1 MSGML
6 PSVGHPNA
14 RAVDWAAHV
23 LILPLLLASHNLY
36 RLEGPE
42 RAVRDNESQ
51 EPDTVASRG

>member
-1 MSGML
+1 MSGI
-6 PSVGHPNA
+6 PPGVCHPNA

-42 RAVRDNESQ
+42 AY
-51 EPDTVASRG
+51 